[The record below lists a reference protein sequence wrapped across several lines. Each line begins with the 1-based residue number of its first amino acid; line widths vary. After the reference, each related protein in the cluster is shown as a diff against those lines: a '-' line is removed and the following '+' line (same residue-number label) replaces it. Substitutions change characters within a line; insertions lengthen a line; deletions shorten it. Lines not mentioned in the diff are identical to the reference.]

1 MRTVNINQR
10 SCASISTRDQE
21 IREIVTNEG
30 MPQIEEERL
39 ILVQWLTVLNRI
51 VGPTNNLWGKKVKK
65 H

>member
-1 MRTVNINQR
+1 MCTININQR

-21 IREIVTNEG
+21 LREIVTNED

-51 VGPTNNLWGKKVKK
+51 VGLTNDL
-65 H
+65 